1 MKKFAF
7 CIALAA
13 TLAGCATVGEDYGI
27 PHTIKTSG
35 GARPAWIDNPH
46 EHRSDHKNRLYFVGV
61 SSGTDDYALAR
72 ADAKANAL
80 AQVADQIRNTVHSY
94 FNSARTLDSTHPGDY
109 STETERAIESGTLSV
124 SQAVVTGDRVDRYW
138 WKEYWIRPFPG
149 GEKSFRRDVYV
160 LVSLKRNDYVT
171 TVENTLEGLR
181 KQIRDSRAR
190 QVLKFM
196 KEHYLNDTRGMK

>member
-1 MKKFAF
+1 MKRLLY

-13 TLAGCATVGEDYGI
+13 TLAGCATVAEDYGI

-35 GARPAWIDNPH
+35 GSRPAWIDNPH
-46 EHRSDHKNRLYFVGV
+46 EHRSSHKNRLYFVGV

-80 AQVADQIRNTVHSY
+80 AQVADQIRNAVHSY
-94 FNSARTLDSTHPGDY
+94 FNAARTLDSTHAGDY

-124 SQAVVTGDRVDRYW
+124 SQAIVTGDRVDRYW
-138 WKEYWIRPFPG
+138 WNEYWIRPFPG

-160 LVSLKRNDYVT
+160 LVFLNRNDYEKT
-171 TVENTLEGLR
+171 LENTLEALQ
-181 KQIRDSRAR
+181 KQTRDSRAR
-190 QVLKFM
+190 HVLEFM
-196 KEHYLNDTRGMK
+196 KEHYMNDARGMK